1 MNWMIVRILLGVV
14 LLVTDIGICVNV
26 WSDNGVSPWLKLLA
40 VTATVMSA
48 VVAGGLQV
56 TPHRRTYDISGWL
69 FIPAIVASSFAFF
82 LTNPF

>member
-14 LLVTDIGICVNV
+14 LLVTDIGICVNI
-26 WSDNGVSPWLKLLA
+26 WSDNGVSAWLKLLA
-40 VTATVMSA
+40 VAATLMSA

-56 TPHRRTYDISGWL
+56 TPRRRTYDISGWF
-69 FIPAIVASSFAFF
+69 FIPAIVASAFAFF